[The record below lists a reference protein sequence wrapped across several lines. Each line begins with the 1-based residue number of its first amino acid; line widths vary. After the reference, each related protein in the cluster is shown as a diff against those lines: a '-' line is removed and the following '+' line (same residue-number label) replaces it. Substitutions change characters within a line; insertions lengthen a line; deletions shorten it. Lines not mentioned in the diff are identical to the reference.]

1 MEKLDSIHEVTG
13 RQRKKLEVK
22 EYYDS
27 YARYNRNIM
36 QLSNNIWFS
45 FIFRLPSS
53 KIISIIGIKAYIYN
67 AFTQKII
74 NAHFH

>member
-36 QLSNNIWFS
+36 QLSNNI
-45 FIFRLPSS
+45 
-53 KIISIIGIKAYIYN
+53 
-67 AFTQKII
+67 
-74 NAHFH
+74 